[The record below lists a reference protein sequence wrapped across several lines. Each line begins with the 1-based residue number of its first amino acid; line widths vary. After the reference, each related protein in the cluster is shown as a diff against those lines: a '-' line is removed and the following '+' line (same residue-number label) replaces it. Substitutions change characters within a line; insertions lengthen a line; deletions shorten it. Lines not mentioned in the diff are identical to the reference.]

1 MVELIYTQINFSTGQ
16 ILLMLNRTKTIL
28 IFLLTAI
35 ILGSGIFSL
44 IQLFIGGNT
53 LGLWLGIFLLS
64 VIVLLGG
71 IIYWVLN
78 EILATDLSDLKK
90 LSFPQRT
97 RGVSTPKVKQ
107 EVVEPSQPRVKPDIT
122 WLKQTPNITN
132 IMSSKMIIEAFKQ
145 GQKDFQD
152 VSPSAAGDYGTYF
165 KWASLDG
172 IDFSRSTL
180 YRAPFDGTSLI
191 GSNFSGAYLSEAS
204 FKGAVLRQ
212 AKLNYADLS
221 KADFTGADLT
231 GSDLS
236 FASLKS
242 ANLTNTILIGA
253 TLTKE
258 QLDSAASLSG
268 ATLPDGTAYS
278 A

>member
-1 MVELIYTQINFSTGQ
+1 
-16 ILLMLNRTKTIL
+16 MLNRTKTIL
-28 IFLLTAI
+28 IFLVFAI
-35 ILGSGIFSL
+35 MLGSGIIGL
-44 IQLFIGGNT
+44 IQLFIGGNN
-53 LGLWLGIFLLS
+53 LGLWLGIFLTS

-71 IIYWVLN
+71 IIYWVLS

-90 LSFPQRT
+90 SSFPKRS
-97 RGVSTPKVKQ
+97 RGFSAPKVEQ
-107 EVVEPSQPRVKPDIT
+107 EVHEPAQPRVKPDLS
-122 WLKQTPNITN
+122 WLNQTSNNTI
-132 IMSSKMIIEAFKQ
+132 ILSSKMIIEAYKH

-180 YRAPFDGTSLI
+180 YRAPFDGSSLI

-204 FKGAVLRQ
+204 FKGAILRQ

-221 KADFTGADLT
+221 KADLTGADLT

-253 TLTKE
+253 TLTKD
-258 QLDSAASLSG
+258 QLDSATSLAG
-268 ATLPDGTAYS
+268 ATLPDGTAYGG
-278 A
+278 